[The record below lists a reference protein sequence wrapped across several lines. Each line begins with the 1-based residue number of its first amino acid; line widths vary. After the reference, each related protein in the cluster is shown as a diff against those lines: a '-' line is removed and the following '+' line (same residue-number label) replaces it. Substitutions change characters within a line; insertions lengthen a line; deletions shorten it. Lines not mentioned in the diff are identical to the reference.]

1 MSAQSQNLYMVGGL
15 EQVPKILVP
24 VHSPGYG
31 LVVGN
36 HCFIQLTFHDF
47 YMRFPTLPIFALSTG
62 TATARLEVL
71 SVVGISA
78 GKC

>member
-1 MSAQSQNLYMVGGL
+1 MVGGL
-15 EQVPKILVP
+15 EQAPKILVP

-36 HCFIQLTFHDF
+36 HCSIQLTFHDF
-47 YMRFPTLPIFALSTG
+47 YMRSPTLPIFSFQSLSTG
-62 TATARLEVL
+62 TARLVL
-71 SVVGISA
+71 SVVGISV